1 MDLTYEQIRAQQD
14 AERAMHQWWI
24 LISERE
30 RQDTVKGIRG
40 CLEYG
45 CTVTVQRMPDAGK
58 MAVQDAYAQHLKRV
72 ADLEAAHPSD

>member
-1 MDLTYEQIRAQQD
+1 MTYEEIKAKQD

-45 CTVTVQRMPDAGK
+45 CTVTVQRMPEAGK
-58 MAVQDAYAQHLKRV
+58 QAVQDAYAKHCKHV
-72 ADLEAAHPSD
+72 AELEARYPSA